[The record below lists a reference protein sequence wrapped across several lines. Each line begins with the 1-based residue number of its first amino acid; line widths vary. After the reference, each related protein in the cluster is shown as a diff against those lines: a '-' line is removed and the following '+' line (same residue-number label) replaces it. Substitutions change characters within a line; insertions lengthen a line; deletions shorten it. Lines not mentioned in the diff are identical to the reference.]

1 MARAVL
7 IARNIANAILS
18 NEVLR
23 GSASALA
30 IKLTGS
36 LLGFTMFALAA
47 RSMEPHAFGT
57 LAVIFN
63 AMSFLAVIAV
73 CGQETLIV
81 RSWGE
86 YCGSDRPTLARGA
99 LAFGVKVI
107 AATGSATAI
116 IVALVWPLLQKDT
129 SPALILAACAFL
141 LLQAFMN
148 FSAQFSRVAAGVIVG
163 ETPREILWRLV
174 VVAAIMTHQA
184 LQTSFSAVE
193 FFAIATA
200 ALAFSVL
207 LQQVFVARALPAA
220 VKASKSEYEIDAWIP
235 RSFRMWLSSILDTS
249 SQYLEVIAIGLFL
262 GPTTAAFYFVAT
274 RITNVFAMIG
284 GSITAYAT
292 SQISGLFHRN
302 ARDELQAILR
312 SLALISATLAAGAFL
327 TIALGGKALL
337 WIFGAV
343 YVSGYPALM
352 VLTAGA
358 SAVALAGPAAYLL
371 LLTGNEGLYPR
382 ILACGLLAR
391 LILIAVLGPWLGL
404 MGAAIA
410 WSVSALGMS
419 AALVMGCR
427 QRTGV
432 DPSVLFLIRQPR
444 AIESSPK
451 GSLP

>member
-1 MARAVL
+1 MTRAVR
-7 IARNIANAILS
+7 IARNIASAILS

-30 IKLTGS
+30 IKFTGS
-36 LLGFTMFALAA
+36 LLGFAMFALAA

-81 RSWGE
+81 RSWDE

-107 AATGSATAI
+107 VATSSATAVI
-116 IVALVWPLLQKDT
+116 AALAWLFLQKDIP
-129 SPALILAACAFL
+129 SALILAACAFL

-148 FSAQFSRVAAGVIVG
+148 FSAQFARVAVGVIVG
-163 ETPREILWRLV
+163 EAPREILWRLV
-174 VVAAIMTHQA
+174 VVIAIVAHQM
-184 LQTSFSAVE
+184 LQTSFSATE
-193 FFAIATA
+193 FFVVATA
-200 ALAFSVL
+200 ALALSIL

-220 VKASKSEYEIDAWIP
+220 VRASKPEYEIAAWVP
-235 RSFRMWLSSILDTS
+235 RSFRMWLSAMLDTS

-262 GPTTAAFYFVAT
+262 GPTMAAFYFVAT
-274 RITNVFAMIG
+274 RITNVFAMIA

-312 SLALISATLAAGAFL
+312 SLALISATLAVGAFL

-337 WIFGAV
+337 WIFGSV
-343 YVSGYPALM
+343 YVSAYPALL
-352 VLTAGA
+352 VLAAGA

-382 ILACGLLAR
+382 ILGCGLLAR
-391 LILIAVLGPWLGL
+391 LALIAVLGPWLGL

-419 AALVMGCR
+419 AALVIASR

-432 DPSVLFLIRQPR
+432 DPSVLCLLRQPR
-444 AIESSPK
+444 AIESSLK